1 MLEFIGGEVPQICYV
16 TVGMGSKVIVTDSY
30 KGGDRTGLKTSNLAL
45 PNGCSLMFFYQEK
58 VNLVCTFL

>member
-16 TVGMGSKVIVTDSY
+16 TVGVGSKVIVTDSY

-45 PNGCSLMFFYQEK
+45 PNGCSLMFFIRK
-58 VNLVCTFL
+58 K